1 MMSSGW
7 LNYGKSA
14 PSSQQMMRGRS
25 TLFLDFDGVLHPNF
39 HPPHEAFNLAPLLA
53 EALAGSSVQIIIS
66 SSWRFDCSLSELQG
80 LLPKVLAERVVGTTG
95 APFEGE
101 FARWNEICETVRHHS
116 ILDWRALD
124 DSKLEFP
131 SALCPELILCDGR
144 RGLTEPQCA
153 EIARWLALPD

>member
-1 MMSSGW
+1 MSSGW